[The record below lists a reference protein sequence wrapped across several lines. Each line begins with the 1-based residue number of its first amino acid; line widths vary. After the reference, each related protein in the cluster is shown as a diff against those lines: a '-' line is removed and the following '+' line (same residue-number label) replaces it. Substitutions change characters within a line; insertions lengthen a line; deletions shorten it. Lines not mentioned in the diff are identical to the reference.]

1 MKQKTL
7 VEFRVEFGNNPIH
20 EEVTVAKHI
29 VLSNTSI
36 KRIFRN
42 LMAQYRPQ
50 GATGVQRIGEWDK

>member
-7 VEFRVEFGNNPIH
+7 VEFRVEFDNNPTQ
-20 EEVTVAKHI
+20 EEITVTKHI
-29 VLSNTSI
+29 VFSNTSI

-42 LMAQYRPQ
+42 LMAQYRSQ